1 MRADVYLFEKGHADS
16 RTRAASL
23 IGAGS
28 VRIDGETVK
37 KPSFELDPDAEH
49 TVEISDACPYV
60 SRGGLKLEHALTQ
73 FCIDVKD
80 LAALDVG
87 ASTGGFTDC
96 LLKHGAKAVCAVDNG
111 SGQLHPSLAADPRVR
126 SVENCNARYLTGD
139 TLGFSPD
146 LIVMDVSFISQT
158 LILPALYP
166 VLKPGGTLVTLIKP
180 QFECGRK
187 ALSKKGLVRDPKD
200 REEAVRNVTECAKAL
215 GFSVK
220 GTAVSP
226 IEGGDGNI
234 EYLLYAVKP
243 AETDL

>member
-1 MRADVYLFEKGHADS
+1 MRADVYLFEKGYADS

-28 VRIDGETVK
+28 VRIDGKTVK
-37 KPSFELDPDAEH
+37 KPSFELDPDAAH
-49 TVEISDACPYV
+49 AVEISDACPYV

-146 LIVMDVSFISQT
+146 LIVM
-158 LILPALYP
+158 
-166 VLKPGGTLVTLIKP
+166 
-180 QFECGRK
+180 
-187 ALSKKGLVRDPKD
+187 
-200 REEAVRNVTECAKAL
+200 
-215 GFSVK
+215 
-220 GTAVSP
+220 
-226 IEGGDGNI
+226 
-234 EYLLYAVKP
+234 
-243 AETDL
+243 